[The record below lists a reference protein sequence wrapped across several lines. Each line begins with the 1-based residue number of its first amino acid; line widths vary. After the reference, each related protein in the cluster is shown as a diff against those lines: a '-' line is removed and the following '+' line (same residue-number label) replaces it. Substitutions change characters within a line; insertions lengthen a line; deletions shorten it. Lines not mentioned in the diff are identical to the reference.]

1 MKPWIL
7 FPVSQRWEVRKGWG
21 DWVHFPLHLVL
32 DPRDGTGSAFEGTLS
47 LTVDIFGNIVAG
59 RMSLCLLSPQL

>member
-1 MKPWIL
+1 MG
-7 FPVSQRWEVRKGWG
+7 VRKGWG

-59 RMSLCLLSPQL
+59 RMSLCLLSLQL